1 MKPDYDEEIDLTKL
15 SSVDTITVSRKFMN
29 DIIRARYEEIF
40 HCIAMELKQVGRDG
54 MLPEGAVLT
63 GGAAKMRGLADL
75 ARDYLR
81 LPACIGVANEVDGVS
96 GTSLSDPIYTSVIG
110 TLLLAQK
117 YGTAKKP
124 FKINLSVGNLFRSL
138 KNLFKKI
145 IPS

>member
-1 MKPDYDEEIDLTKL
+1 
-15 SSVDTITVSRKFMN
+15 
-29 DIIRARYEEIF
+29 
-40 HCIAMELKQVGRDG
+40 
-54 MLPEGAVLT
+54 
-63 GGAAKMRGLADL
+63 MRGLADL

-81 LPACIGVANEVDGVS
+81 LPASIGVATEVDGVS

-110 TLLLAQK
+110 TLLLAEK

-124 FKINLSVGNLFRSL
+124 FKINLSFGGMFGSV